1 MEEEEDELIEGL
13 SDEEM
18 GFSDDE
24 DFKDAFV
31 DEDDDDDDEEV
42 DFDEDDDDDDEVDF
56 DEEGVAFSDDSG
68 WWNLL
73 LICNNIIWYIQ
84 YNNNCI
90 IFQVNVHVYITYL
103 FRWCC
108 PVNCV
113 AWSNKKPQT

>member
-1 MEEEEDELIEGL
+1 MPLHREFTKQKAAKSKKGAVEEEEDELIEGL

-56 DEEGVAFSDDSG
+56 DEEGVVFSDDSG
-68 WWNLL
+68 W
-73 LICNNIIWYIQ
+73 
-84 YNNNCI
+84 
-90 IFQVNVHVYITYL
+90 
-103 FRWCC
+103 
-108 PVNCV
+108 
-113 AWSNKKPQT
+113 